1 MLATS
6 GLHMPNT
13 FAAGGLLQAPDAA
26 CWLVT
31 VRLIRFLDSLNVRLL
46 LLLLLILL
54 LVESV
59 GIIC

>member
-1 MLATS
+1 
-6 GLHMPNT
+6 MPNT